1 MHTFIKAIGI
11 FFAIGSMGALEID
24 KIGMTQA
31 IMQLLLAG
39 AIFVIAEQAERING
53 LKQKLEWEK

>member
-1 MHTFIKAIGI
+1 MVLV
-11 FFAIGSMGALEID
+11 IGSMGSLEID
-24 KIGMTQA
+24 RIGWSQA

>member
-1 MHTFIKAIGI
+1 MIAFLLMIGT
-11 FFAIGSMGALEID
+11 MGAIEID
-24 KIGMTQA
+24 RIAWSQA

-39 AIFVIAEQAERING
+39 SIFVIAEQAERING

>member
-1 MHTFIKAIGI
+1 MVLKIIAFLLLIGT
-11 FFAIGSMGALEID
+11 MGALEID
-24 KIGMTQA
+24 RIGWFQA

>member
-1 MHTFIKAIGI
+1 MIGT
-11 FFAIGSMGALEID
+11 MGALEID
-24 KIGMTQA
+24 HIGWSQA

>member
-1 MHTFIKAIGI
+1 MILKFIAFLLMLGTMGSIELDHIGW
-11 FFAIGSMGALEID
+11 S
-24 KIGMTQA
+24 QA

>member
-1 MHTFIKAIGI
+1 MVLKIMAFLLLIGT
-11 FFAIGSMGALEID
+11 MGALEID
-24 KIGMTQA
+24 HIGWSQA

>member
-1 MHTFIKAIGI
+1 MLLKCIAVFLVMGT
-11 FFAIGSMGALEID
+11 MGALEID
-24 KIGMTQA
+24 RIGWEQA
-31 IMQLLLAG
+31 IMQFLLAG